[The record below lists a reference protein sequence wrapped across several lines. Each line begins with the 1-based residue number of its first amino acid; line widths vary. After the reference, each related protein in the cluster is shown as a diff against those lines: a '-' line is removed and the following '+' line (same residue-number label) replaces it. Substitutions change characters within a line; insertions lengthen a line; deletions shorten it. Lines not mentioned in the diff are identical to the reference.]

1 VPDEI
6 LLADEPDFRMAEI
19 GVEAAVRFK
28 QLQGLTVRANAAQG
42 RGELIED
49 FAVEDAWGQYFQTA

>member
-1 VPDEI
+1 
-6 LLADEPDFRMAEI
+6 MAEI